1 MNEKETKEINS
12 VLLKDDEKSKMSP
25 EKKRDIIK
33 NVIIIFLVIMLV
45 LTFFSNTIMNKSLP
59 EITTETI
66 SSGKLTECIRDRG
79 VVESNQSYEV
89 MVDGNK
95 VIEKIH
101 IKTGSEVKKGD
112 VLFTVKNVS
121 DDKLDEEE
129 AALDAAKLEY
139 ETALLKAPVDYSS
152 ENQEIKAA
160 REELNAAIAKRD
172 AARVN
177 DSNYEAAKSRY
188 NADKSELSALTEKKE
203 NIKMALKAIN
213 SDMFDGEVPVE
224 YLGDLASRYSAYV
237 IIDEEYK
244 AAYELYEKAVEK
256 GENAEIAKADADAK
270 QAVRR
275 SAKEAYDSAKED
287 RRSELMSQLNDL
299 EQPIADLTGRVEE
312 FNSQYGESGGNTYD
326 ALAEAVVEKR
336 NSLEKLIITLDKTK
350 ADNNLADRKS
360 NLELESKKK
369 ALDKQQEKFDKLKK
383 DASSVE
389 VKSKYSGVVSNI
401 DVKPDDQ
408 TVEGKALATI
418 DLVDEGFTLKLTVDA
433 EKTKKIKK
441 GVEAEVLNFYN
452 GDVTAVL
459 SEIRSDASKGSKKK
473 ELVFDITGDVNS
485 GDSLNLSI
493 PCGSGT
499 YDAIVPKSAVKT
511 DDNETFVLVVR
522 SKSTPLGNRY
532 YAEKV
537 VVNEEATDEVSS
549 AVSGGLSRG
558 DYVITA
564 SSKPIKPGDQVRM
577 QDK

>member
-79 VVESNQSYEV
+79 VVESNQTYEV

-121 DDKLDEEE
+121 NDKLDEEE
-129 AALDAAKLEY
+129 AALDAAKLDY

-172 AARVN
+172 AAKVN
-177 DSNYEAAKSRY
+177 DSNYEAARSRY
-188 NADKSELSALTEKKE
+188 NADKSELNSLTEKKE

-213 SDMFDGEVPVE
+213 NDMFDEEVPVE

-237 IIDEEYK
+237 AADEEYK
-244 AAYELYEKAVEK
+244 TAYALYEKAVEK
-256 GENAEIAKADADAK
+256 GGNAEIAKADADAK
-270 QAVRR
+270 QAVRE
-275 SAKEAYDSAKED
+275 SAKEAYDIAKED
-287 RRSELMSQLNDL
+287 RRSDLMSQLNDL

-312 FNSQYGESGGNTYD
+312 FTSQYGESGGNTYD

-383 DASSVE
+383 EASTVE
-389 VKSKYSGVVSNI
+389 IKSKYSGVVSSV

-408 TVEGKALATI
+408 TVEGNPIAKI
-418 DLVDEGFTLKLTVDA
+418 DLVDEGFTLKITVDA

-441 GVEAEVLNFYN
+441 GAEAEVLNFYN

-549 AVSGGLSRG
+549 AVTGGLNRG

-564 SSKPIKPGDQVRM
+564 ASKPIKPGDQVRM